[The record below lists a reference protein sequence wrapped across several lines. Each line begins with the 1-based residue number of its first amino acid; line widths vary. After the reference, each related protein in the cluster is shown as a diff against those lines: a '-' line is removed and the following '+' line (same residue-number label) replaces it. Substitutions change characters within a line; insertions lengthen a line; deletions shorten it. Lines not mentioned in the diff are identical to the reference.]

1 MRGKKILIILLT
13 VLVFLSA
20 ATLGISTVFRVDEV
34 TVIAPVV
41 SEEAKAEA
49 SDLQNRLQKA
59 YEKKNTIFLDSELAD
74 KIIED
79 FPYFRITTFEKDYPN
94 RIVVTVSEDE
104 EVYAVQKGEE
114 YYILNSSGVLLGI
127 RKDYVNR
134 SDENNNLLITGNN
147 LTVSGEKGAILES
160 DVAFSSLYAFCGRL
174 SERLLALPA
183 ESVPRGLRGNILSV
197 EIQRPVVCEEE
208 TVFKLTTVE
217 GVCIY
222 VRNPAGYETEM
233 ADKAIDKY
241 LSLSDLEKT
250 TGMVVVWKNTD
261 GVKTDYYKDTD
272 IID

>member
-127 RKDYVNR
+127 R
-134 SDENNNLLITGNN
+134 
-147 LTVSGEKGAILES
+147 
-160 DVAFSSLYAFCGRL
+160 
-174 SERLLALPA
+174 
-183 ESVPRGLRGNILSV
+183 
-197 EIQRPVVCEEE
+197 
-208 TVFKLTTVE
+208 
-217 GVCIY
+217 
-222 VRNPAGYETEM
+222 
-233 ADKAIDKY
+233 
-241 LSLSDLEKT
+241 
-250 TGMVVVWKNTD
+250 
-261 GVKTDYYKDTD
+261 
-272 IID
+272 

>member
-74 KIIED
+74 KIIEE

-127 RKDYVNR
+127 RKDYVKR

-147 LTVSGEKGAILES
+147 LRLAVKKGR
-160 DVAFSSLYAFCGRL
+160 F
-174 SERLLALPA
+174 
-183 ESVPRGLRGNILSV
+183 
-197 EIQRPVVCEEE
+197 
-208 TVFKLTTVE
+208 
-217 GVCIY
+217 
-222 VRNPAGYETEM
+222 
-233 ADKAIDKY
+233 
-241 LSLSDLEKT
+241 
-250 TGMVVVWKNTD
+250 
-261 GVKTDYYKDTD
+261 
-272 IID
+272 